1 MGFGEA
7 IRTCFRKYV
16 VFSGRARRSEYWYF
30 YLFTVLGGLIAG
42 VLDAIL
48 EGAMGATETF
58 RNTSGPFSAILNLAV
73 LLPTIAVTVR
83 RLHDTNH
90 SGWLFGGFIL
100 YWVVVIAGA
109 VLAGVAGAY
118 GGAGGS
124 GPANMPALIGVIGL
138 ALIGVAY
145 AIYLFVLMVWNG
157 NAGANKYGDDPK
169 GPNVEVFS

>member
-16 VFSGRARRSEYWYF
+16 TFSGRARRSEYWYF
-30 YLFTVLGGLIAG
+30 YLFTILAG
-42 VLDAIL
+42 MVASMLDAVVG
-48 EGAMGATETF
+48 GAMGATDSF
-58 RNTSGPFSAILNLAV
+58 RNTSGPFAALLNLAV
-73 LLPTIAVTVR
+73 LLPSIAVTVR

-100 YWVVVIAGA
+100 YCVVAIAGA
-109 VLAGVAGAY
+109 VGAGVAGAF
-118 GGAGGS
+118 GGPGGS
-124 GPANMPALIGVIGL
+124 GQANMPALMGAIAL

-145 AIYLFVLMVWNG
+145 AIYIFVLMVWNG